1 MLLKALY
8 LHDNVRIILC
18 SNHAQSELSETLVLL
33 RALYLQDNVRIILCN
48 NHAQSELS
56 ETLMLERCIF
66 MTMSALYYVT
76 IMYSLNSVKHSCY

>member
-18 SNHAQSELSETLVLL
+18 NNHVQSELSETLMLL
-33 RALYLQDNVRIILCN
+33 RVLYLHDNVRITLYN
-48 NHAQSELS
+48 NHVQFELR

-66 MTMSALYYVT
+66 MIMSALYYVT
-76 IMYSLNSVKHSCY
+76 IMHSLNSVKH